1 MKINKIK
8 KLANG
13 KYKIEFDNNQKL
25 TTYDEVILKNNLLFN
40 KNIDSSK
47 LNNIINDNDY
57 YHIYNK
63 CINYISIKMRSE
75 KEIKEYIIKQDENAN
90 YQKIIKELKDK
101 GFINDNIFLKSF
113 IADKINL
120 STNGPEKIKS
130 ELINHNIDIKLID
143 EELNKIDEE
152 IINEKLIK
160 LITKKIKN
168 NNKYSNYHL
177 KQKVVNDLINL
188 GYKKENILYIL
199 NNFDLDDNN
208 ALKKEYEKQLRLLSK
223 KYKGQELNYKIKQKL
238 YQKGFNSFDIENILN

>member
-8 KLANG
+8 KLASG

-57 YHIYNK
+57 YQIYNK

-188 GYKKENILYIL
+188 GYKKENILYVL

>member
-8 KLANG
+8 KLASG

-120 STNGPEKIKS
+120 SN
-130 ELINHNIDIKLID
+130 KLIF
-143 EELNKIDEE
+143 
-152 IINEKLIK
+152 
-160 LITKKIKN
+160 
-168 NNKYSNYHL
+168 
-177 KQKVVNDLINL
+177 V
-188 GYKKENILYIL
+188 
-199 NNFDLDDNN
+199 
-208 ALKKEYEKQLRLLSK
+208 
-223 KYKGQELNYKIKQKL
+223 
-238 YQKGFNSFDIENILN
+238 

>member
-8 KLANG
+8 KLASG

-57 YHIYNK
+57 YQIYNK